1 MRALVTGASGFTGG
15 ALCALLVGRG
25 AAVRGLVRASSD
37 TRALEALGVERV
49 VHDLADEG
57 PLDAAVA
64 DIDTVFHVAAAWRSE
79 RLPLSAYW
87 DVNVGGTR
95 RLLEA
100 AGRARVGRFVHTST
114 VGVQG
119 HIDEG
124 PASEEYRFGPGDHY
138 QESKRDA
145 EVLARDF
152 GRSTGLPVAVVRPA
166 GIYGPGD
173 DRFLKLFRFIG
184 EGRFRMIGSGEVHY
198 HFTYIDDLVRG
209 IALAG
214 EHPDAAGEVFTLGG
228 RESVS
233 LNDLVALIAR
243 ILGAPD
249 PGRRRHIPVAPVMA
263 AAAACEAICRP
274 LGIQP
279 PLYRRRV
286 DFFTHH
292 RSFDVSKAERVLGFR
307 AEVPLEDGLRR
318 LADWFRAEGMLG
330 GGDAAVD

>member
-15 ALCALLVGRG
+15 ALCRLLVERG

-37 TRALEALGVERV
+37 TRALESVGVERV
-49 VHDLADEG
+49 VHDLGE
-57 PLDAAVA
+57 DAALDDAVA
-64 DIDTVFHVAAAWRSE
+64 GIDVVFHVAAAWRVES
-79 RLPLSAYW
+79 LPIETYW
-87 DVNVGGTR
+87 DINVGGTR

-100 AGRARVGRFVHTST
+100 AERAGVTRFVHTST

-124 PASEEYRFGPGDHY
+124 PARENYRYNPGDHY

-145 EVLARDF
+145 ELLALEFARD
-152 GRSTGLPVAVVRPA
+152 GRLPVTVVRPA

-173 DRFLKLFRFIG
+173 LRFLKLFRFIG
-184 EGRFRMIGSGEVHY
+184 DGRFRMIGSGEIHY

-209 IALAG
+209 IAVAG
-214 EHPDAAGEVFTLGG
+214 EHPDAPGEVFTIAGPG
-228 RESVS
+228 SVS
-233 LNDLVALIAR
+233 LDDLVSLIAR
-243 ILGAPD
+243 ILGVRD
-249 PGRRRHIPVAPVMA
+249 PAARWHIPVAPVMA
-263 AAAACEAICRP
+263 AAVLCEAICRP
-274 LGIQP
+274 LGVQP

-307 AEVPLEDGLRR
+307 AEVPLEEGLAR
-318 LADWFRAEGMLG
+318 LADWYRAEGLL
-330 GGDAAVD
+330 